1 MNALMRELTDMKE
14 QIRKNVE
21 SGKTNPSFLSGF
33 ESAGRIVLK
42 DYLAS
47 RKCAAL
53 RREHE

>member
-53 RREHE
+53 RRPQE

>member
-1 MNALMRELTDMKE
+1 MDGKLTERKE

-21 SGKTNPSFLSGF
+21 SGKANPSFLSGF

-42 DYLAS
+42 DYLTS

-53 RREHE
+53 RKEETT